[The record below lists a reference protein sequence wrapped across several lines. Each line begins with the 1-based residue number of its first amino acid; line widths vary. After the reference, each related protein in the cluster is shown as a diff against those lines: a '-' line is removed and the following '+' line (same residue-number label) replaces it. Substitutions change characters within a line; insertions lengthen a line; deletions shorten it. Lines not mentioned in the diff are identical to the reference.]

1 VEPLA
6 NVYLDELMLYNQ
18 EEPSIALANPS
29 SDDDASQTR
38 MPPARPQTRHT
49 IKQQDYRARLDEQ
62 FHSLRE
68 TLRRVLCECET
79 EKLWSAAQP
88 TKAQIVDA
96 ATKHLQKSWSLLC
109 GLRAENDD
117 LVYRINELQ
126 KLAECR
132 DCPVLSLTRTRR
144 HIYDW

>member
-1 VEPLA
+1 MESLA
-6 NVYLDELMLYNQ
+6 NVYLNELMLYNQ
-18 EEPSIALANPS
+18 EETSIALANPS

-49 IKQQDYRARLDEQ
+49 IEQQDYRARLDEQ

-79 EKLWSAAQP
+79 EKLWSAADP

-96 ATKHLQKSWSLLC
+96 ASGLNGWRAPWSDTTPLHGKGWSGGEVLLQWCGVEWS
-109 GLRAENDD
+109 D
-117 LVYRINELQ
+117 
-126 KLAECR
+126 
-132 DCPVLSLTRTRR
+132 
-144 HIYDW
+144 